1 MSFTHLPT
9 EIMLRIMLNLD
20 HSDLAN
26 CRRITGLSQFCQEH
40 DSYFWYTKLTHD
52 LRAHAINPIDRKIFN
67 RTELSSNQR
76 YVQLMTFLTSRVF
89 KGSEKYVSPG
99 TCLITAI
106 ERNQDQLIDY
116 FIHCVS
122 TPSDILWVRRYG
134 IYTAAKHGHV
144 GVMKTLRSQFNA
156 DINWGLIG
164 AAAGGHKT
172 LIDYC
177 MSHGATNYRQAIEY
191 ARHYGH
197 SNLVSSIPRIQ
208 EKYDDSLD

>member
-1 MSFTHLPT
+1 
-9 EIMLRIMLNLD
+9 
-20 HSDLAN
+20 
-26 CRRITGLSQFCQEH
+26 
-40 DSYFWYTKLTHD
+40 
-52 LRAHAINPIDRKIFN
+52 
-67 RTELSSNQR
+67 
-76 YVQLMTFLTSRVF
+76 MTCLTSRVF
-89 KGSEKYVSPG
+89 KGSEKYMSPG
-99 TCLITAI
+99 TCLIIAI
-106 ERNQDQLIDY
+106 EQNHLIDY
-116 FIHCVS
+116 FIRLTI

-144 GVMKTLRSQFNA
+144 GVIETLQSRFNA

-197 SNLVSSIPRIQ
+197 LNLVPSISRIQ
-208 EKYDDSLD
+208 ENYDDSLD